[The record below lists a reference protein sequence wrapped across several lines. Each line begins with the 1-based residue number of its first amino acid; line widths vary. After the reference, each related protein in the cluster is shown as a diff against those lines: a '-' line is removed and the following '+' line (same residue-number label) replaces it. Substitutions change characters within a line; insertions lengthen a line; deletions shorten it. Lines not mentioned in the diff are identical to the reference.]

1 MCNGHDNVAIAEVVM
16 CWCQRLCNEN
26 VVVVM
31 IWPWEGSSDDG
42 DGWLR
47 LDGGSCDGE
56 GHKSSQTIKDTRT
69 H

>member
-1 MCNGHDNVAIAEVVM
+1 MCNGHDNVAITEVVM

-42 DGWLR
+42 DG
-47 LDGGSCDGE
+47 
-56 GHKSSQTIKDTRT
+56 
-69 H
+69 